1 MRVIHVD
8 TGMEWRGG
16 QSQVLML
23 ARGLLDYGCNTII
36 IAKEGSQLFRR
47 AVSESVPCEALP
59 FRFEADVGSARALSR
74 MAGSEPGM
82 VMHAHTPHAFG
93 LAMLSRGFS
102 AVPPLVFTR
111 RVAFPIKKNLA
122 NRWKLKQADRL
133 VAVSNTVKLEL
144 EKAGIPPEKIKVI
157 HSGVDVSLHK
167 YHGPCL
173 DQPFSV
179 AIAGSIEKEKG
190 MEEAMEFI
198 EHCGLLPVV
207 FHFFGDGPAIDELHQ
222 FAQSRNNVVVHGF
235 VEDIISALR
244 KMYALLSFSP
254 SEGFGNMVL
263 QAMAAG
269 LPVLARKNG
278 GLLEMIPEKRY
289 GYLFDSLPDAIS
301 TFRSMLEETEESIQI
316 GRQASDWVRSQ
327 FSSKE
332 MVRKNYELYK
342 EILA

>member
-1 MRVIHVD
+1 
-8 TGMEWRGG
+8 
-16 QSQVLML
+16 ML
-23 ARGLLDYGCNTII
+23 AKGLLDYGCNTTI
-36 IAKEGSQLFRR
+36 IAKKGSQLFRR
-47 AVSESVPCEALP
+47 AVLAGVPCEALP

-74 MAGSEPGM
+74 LAGSEPGM
-82 VMHAHTPHAFG
+82 VLHAHTPHAFG
-93 LAMLSRGFS
+93 LAMLARGFS

-133 VAVSNTVKLEL
+133 VAVSNAVGLEL
-144 EKAGIPPEKIKVI
+144 EKAGIAPQKIKVI
-157 HSGVDVSLHK
+157 HSGVDVDLHT

-173 DQPFSV
+173 EKPFSV
-179 AIAGSIEKEKG
+179 AIAGSIEKDKG
-190 MEEAMEFI
+190 LEEAMKFI
-198 EHCGLLPVV
+198 ELCGSLPAV
-207 FHFFGDGPAIDELHQ
+207 FHFLGDGPAIDELHQ
-222 FAQSRNNVVVHGF
+222 FARSRSNVVVHGF
-235 VEDIISALR
+235 LEDIVFALR

-263 QAMAAG
+263 QGMSAG
-269 LPVLARKNG
+269 LPVLARKND
-278 GLLEMIPEKRY
+278 GLLEMIPDKRY
-289 GYLFDSLPDAIS
+289 GYLFDLLPDAVS
-301 TFRSMLEETEESIQI
+301 TFHSMLDETEKAIQT